1 VLESFNTNDSNSIIT
16 NYYQCGPFTI
26 KDSVIIEILMLI
38 IKEPLFDTL
47 RTKEQ
52 LGYDVSCSNRDTF
65 GVLGFSI
72 TVNAQATKNST
83 EHVDRRIEEFV
94 KQASQLL
101 KDMSSETFETT
112 KKDLIKMKRCTDV
125 HLKEEFDRN
134 WSEIAD
140 EDYMFDRLKQEIA
153 EIEKLEFT
161 DVQNWWEAHTL
172 CGNKDNFRKL
182 SIQIVGSKNP
192 NENTKKPESRED
204 ENKNPKL
211 SLNFLDR
218 ENKDGEQEG
227 QPQNSL
233 KSVADF
239 KENLYLYPVMCKY
252 TVKN

>member
-1 VLESFNTNDSNSIIT
+1 L
-16 NYYQCGPFTI
+16 Q
-26 KDSVIIEILMLI
+26 LI

-182 SIQIVGSKNP
+182 SIQVWSQLCLGILMFVVQIVGSKNP

-204 ENKNPKL
+204 ENK
-211 SLNFLDR
+211 S
-218 ENKDGEQEG
+218 
-227 QPQNSL
+227 
-233 KSVADF
+233 
-239 KENLYLYPVMCKY
+239 
-252 TVKN
+252 TI